1 MAYRLYGALI
11 ASVGVVALMF
21 GASETFAR
29 AGGVL
34 GGASVPAH
42 PMFRP
47 SVARPF
53 GHHRG
58 RRLGGFWPA
67 DGGFFYDP
75 SYGEPFGGPS
85 GGPLGDIG
93 QPPSGDV
100 HYTYTN
106 DVPWDWA
113 HRFPPRVTPSDR
125 PYVPSC
131 PAETVTVPGH
141 NGEEQ
146 TINIMRCY

>member
-11 ASVGVVALMF
+11 ASLGVVALML
-21 GASETFAR
+21 AANATFAR
-29 AGGVL
+29 SGAAV
-34 GGASVPAH
+34 GGASVAAH

-58 RRLGGFWPA
+58 RRLGGFWS

-75 SYGEPFGGPS
+75 SYGES
-85 GGPLGDIG
+85 YGGPLGGPLGEVG

-106 DVPWDWA
+106 DVPWDWV
-113 HRFPPRVTPSDR
+113 HRFPPQVVPSDR

-131 PAETVTVPGH
+131 PEETVTVPGR